1 MHFQRGILD
10 STLAYFRVRRNRVML
25 ALLRQTLRVSTA
37 CLLIGVFGV
46 PQNLMAQAHIVSPSD
61 LQKATVAATQARQR
75 NMETV
80 RNLLSSAAAEKAM
93 RSAHIQPEQVQ
104 RGVSNLSDQELA
116 QLASRAEKAQADFA
130 AGSLSDRDL
139 LIILLAIAAL
149 VLIIVAVR

>member
-1 MHFQRGILD
+1 
-10 STLAYFRVRRNRVML
+10 ML
-25 ALLRQTLRVSTA
+25 ALLRQSIRVSTA
-37 CLLIGVFGV
+37 CLLIAVFGV

-61 LQKATVAATQARQR
+61 LQKATVAATQVRQR

-130 AGSLSDRDL
+130 AGNLSDRDL
-139 LIILLAIAAL
+139 LIIVLAVAAL

>member
-25 ALLRQTLRVSTA
+25 ALLRQSIRVSTA
-37 CLLIGVFGV
+37 CLLIAVFGV

-130 AGSLSDRDL
+130 AGNLSDRDL
-139 LIILLAIAAL
+139 LIIVLAVAAL

>member
-1 MHFQRGILD
+1 
-10 STLAYFRVRRNRVML
+10 ML
-25 ALLRQTLRVSTA
+25 ALLRQSIRVSTA
-37 CLLIGVFGV
+37 CLLIAVFGV

-80 RNLLSSAAAEKAM
+80 QNLLSSAAAEKAM
-93 RSAHIQPEQVQ
+93 RSAHIQPGQVQ

-116 QLASRAEKAQADFA
+116 QLASRSEKAQADFA
-130 AGSLSDRDL
+130 AGNLSDRDL
-139 LIILLAIAAL
+139 LIIVLAVAAL

>member
-1 MHFQRGILD
+1 
-10 STLAYFRVRRNRVML
+10 ML
-25 ALLRQTLRVSTA
+25 ALLRQSIRVSTA
-37 CLLIGVFGV
+37 CLLIAVFGI

-130 AGSLSDRDL
+130 AGNLSDRDL
-139 LIILLAIAAL
+139 LIIVLAVAAL